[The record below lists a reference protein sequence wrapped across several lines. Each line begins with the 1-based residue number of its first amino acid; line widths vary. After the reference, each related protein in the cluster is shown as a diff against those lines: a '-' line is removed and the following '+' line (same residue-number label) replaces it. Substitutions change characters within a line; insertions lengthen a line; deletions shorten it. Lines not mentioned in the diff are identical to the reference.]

1 MGLVYY
7 SRKGIKWSLFI
18 ILFDDLLFLP
28 FPYYKVKEDA
38 LEKENDN
45 YYLYSSFNYWRN
57 FYV

>member
-1 MGLVYY
+1 MQLEF
-7 SRKGIKWSLFI
+7 SFI
-18 ILFDDLLFLP
+18 INYDDLNVIL

-45 YYLYSSFNYWRN
+45 YYIYSSFNYRRY